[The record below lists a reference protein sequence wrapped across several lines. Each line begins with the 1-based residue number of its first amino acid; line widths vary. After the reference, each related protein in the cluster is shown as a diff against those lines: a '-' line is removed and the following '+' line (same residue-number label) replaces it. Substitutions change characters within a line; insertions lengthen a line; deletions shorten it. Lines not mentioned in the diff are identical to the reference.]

1 MKPTPS
7 ATDDLLLLRLLQDGD
22 RQAFDALFR
31 RYYPLLCTYGSRLV
45 TQEDAEET
53 AQDLFL
59 WLWEN
64 REHLPIQHSPRPYL
78 LRAMHRRCLNR
89 LMQDEARL
97 RADTA
102 YYRRTLE
109 ALQDIDPAQ
118 LDELGRRIGQAIR
131 ELPEPLREAFVMHRF
146 RRLSHKEIAERLDV
160 SPQTVNY
167 RIGQA
172 VRLLR
177 LRLKDYLPL
186 LLPLLLLWHAPKG
199 W

>member
-1 MKPTPS
+1 
-7 ATDDLLLLRLLQDGD
+7 
-22 RQAFDALFR
+22 
-31 RYYPLLCTYGSRLV
+31 
-45 TQEDAEET
+45 
-53 AQDLFL
+53 
-59 WLWEN
+59 
-64 REHLPIQHSPRPYL
+64 
-78 LRAMHRRCLNR
+78 MHRRCLNR